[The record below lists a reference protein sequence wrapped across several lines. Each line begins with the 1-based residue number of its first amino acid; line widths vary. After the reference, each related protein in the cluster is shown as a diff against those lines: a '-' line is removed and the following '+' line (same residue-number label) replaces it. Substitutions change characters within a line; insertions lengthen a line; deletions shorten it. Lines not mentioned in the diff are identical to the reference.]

1 MGQRLYCAD
10 CSARFPKD
18 KPAYCPIPQ
27 WTLEQYRMFVDCTKS
42 ADWEEAKISKQILTG
57 SIGAMYCYKLAEMAE
72 KNDKIKKYIFCKVVR
87 KKF

>member
-1 MGQRLYCAD
+1 
-10 CSARFPKD
+10 
-18 KPAYCPIPQ
+18 
-27 WTLEQYRMFVDCTKS
+27 MFVDCTKS